1 MFDIGWTELMVVGVV
16 ALVVIGPKD
25 LPDMF
30 RTMGR
35 FTAKA
40 RSMARD
46 FQRAMEAAADEAG
59 VKDVAKDLKNA
70 TSARSMGLDAVKN
83 AASKF
88 EKWDP
93 MKPAPKPAAPAPAA
107 AAARRGEARAA
118 ELIPCCRETQGSPRH
133 PRAA

>member
-1 MFDIGWTELMVVGVV
+1 MFDIGWTELMVIGVV

-35 FTAKA
+35 FTTKA

-59 VKDVAKDLKNA
+59 VKDVAKDLKAA

-83 AASKF
+83 AATKF

-93 MKPAPKPAAPAPAA
+93 LKPTPKPAAPTASVTPTPAPSAQTA
-107 AAARRGEARAA
+107 SAAARAVAGGAR
-118 ELIPCCRETQGSPRH
+118 Q
-133 PRAA
+133 